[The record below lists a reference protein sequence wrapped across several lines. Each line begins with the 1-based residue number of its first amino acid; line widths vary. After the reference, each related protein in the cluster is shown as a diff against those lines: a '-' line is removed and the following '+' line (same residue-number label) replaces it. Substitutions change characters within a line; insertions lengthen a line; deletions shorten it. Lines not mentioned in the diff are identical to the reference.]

1 MSFTWESIF
10 HCNGWGKKRDLIY
23 GMIRW
28 KNRNKLRV
36 TSQQL
41 SDRKQVVKR
50 KSTILCPT
58 LNKLVSH
65 VSQLTIFTFSHVQTK
80 LEIQKDVETCYRNI
94 CQFQKYLKKMC
105 LLNIAAHFCIT
116 LA

>member
-65 VSQLTIFTFSHVQTK
+65 VSQLPF
-80 LEIQKDVETCYRNI
+80 LLLA
-94 CQFQKYLKKMC
+94 KYKQ
-105 LLNIAAHFCIT
+105 N
-116 LA
+116 